1 MATPNGLNPTF
12 AAVTADTVTVDG
24 TAVITGGAGTDDTT
38 IKALVGTLPPA
49 SIYLATNGK
58 VWVMQTTTWTQL
70 TIA

>member
-1 MATPNGLNPTF
+1 MATPNGLNPSF
-12 AAVTADTVTVDG
+12 DKVSVTG
-24 TAVITGGAGTDDTT
+24 TATITGGAGTNDST

-49 SIYLATNGK
+49 SIYLATDGK